1 MAEIY
6 EKHNYLNKDIS
17 LLVNTFIREYDMKA
31 GGFSILNRNNCLSKG
46 EIDYLESCSKL
57 ERNIYLGNKLK
68 QEPELMQIQMN
79 GFIEARQLFFEAN
92 NIQDSSVLSIKKD
105 AIFLIKDIPYV
116 TEIDGLEFKLA
127 NTYNSYYYLDKNE
140 LYYSTKNNSID
151 LKGINDTNLELHKDY
166 MLKELCTIFSLAERN
181 NTSYLIKYL
190 KRFRNK
196 YLNKDLDIGCY
207 RELNRESMFRLKY
220 RIAGDPVLISDIDD
234 KEEIEIIYN
243 YINYIV
249 PLISYY
255 L

>member
-1 MAEIY
+1 M
-6 EKHNYLNKDIS
+6 
-17 LLVNTFIREYDMKA
+17 
-31 GGFSILNRNNCLSKG
+31 
-46 EIDYLESCSKL
+46 
-57 ERNIYLGNKLK
+57 LK
-68 QEPELMQIQMN
+68 Q
-79 GFIEARQLFFEAN
+79 
-92 NIQDSSVLSIKKD
+92 
-105 AIFLIKDIPYV
+105 
-116 TEIDGLEFKLA
+116 
-127 NTYNSYYYLDKNE
+127 
-140 LYYSTKNNSID
+140 
-151 LKGINDTNLELHKDY
+151 
-166 MLKELCTIFSLAERN
+166 LCTIFSLAERN
-181 NTSYLIKYL
+181 NNTYLIKYL